1 MSRPLEIP
9 LRTLVIGQPPE
20 IVPFIV
26 QPIVGSKHGRIFGF
40 EVLYRG
46 EHPATQGGWNAIDL
60 SMLRFLAV
68 HPVSFALFVNL
79 SNETI
84 MTIDEEVL
92 FAVHHENN
100 VFFEWSE
107 AVSDDRTFKVVI
119 EKINAWTKR
128 GLRFVIDDFG
138 AGRDGFERLFAV
150 EHVAAIKIDRLL
162 LQTLARNPMAH
173 KIIGHVVKECAR
185 KDILT
190 VGEGIETAEE
200 WRMSEGLGMDLLQ
213 GWHIDERYAQTPN
226 NVRYG

>member
-1 MSRPLEIP
+1 MSH
-9 LRTLVIGQPPE
+9 PPE
-20 IVPFIV
+20 IALRSLMIGNVPQIIPYIV
-26 QPIVGSKHGRIFGF
+26 QPIVGAMNGKPFGF

-46 EHPATQGGWNAIDL
+46 NHPQTQQGWCVVDL
-60 SMLRFLAV
+60 TMLQFLSTYPIAV
-68 HPVSFALFVNL
+68 TLFVNL

-84 MTIDEEVL
+84 LTVDEDLL
-92 FAVHHENN
+92 FAAHCKNN

-107 AVSDDRTFKVVI
+107 AVSENGPFKKII
-119 EKINAWTKR
+119 EKINGWTKR

-162 LQTLARNPMAH
+162 IQTLMRNSMAH

-200 WRMSEGLGMDLLQ
+200 KRMAEGLGISLLQ
-213 GWHIDERYAQTPN
+213 GWHIDELYLNETSR
-226 NVRYG
+226 VRYG